1 VQRVHRKTRD
11 QLSEHYNDLLLGDDG
26 QEGRAQEAPKSSRFV
41 FSSTMRASTKGSFV
55 LRTALKSHDVKK
67 LPLPAGQQQHPERSA
82 RERHSRSRT
91 AST

>member
-1 VQRVHRKTRD
+1 MQRVHRKTRD

-67 LPLPAGQQQHPERSA
+67 LPLPKFVGQRGVEGALQAG
-82 RERHSRSRT
+82 SRT
-91 AST
+91 RAAP